1 MRQGRYDQ
9 AFPSIWLVVFVVVLG
24 TKALAFSIQ
33 EGWQLVA
40 RAESGDQTALQTLIQ
55 AYQAQDPE
63 AAAALGVLYLDGVV
77 YPRDVAQ
84 AKEYFE
90 WS

>member
-1 MRQGRYDQ
+1 M
-9 AFPSIWLVVFVVVLG
+9 
-24 TKALAFSIQ
+24 
-33 EGWQLVA
+33 A

-63 AAAALGVLYLDGVV
+63 AAAALGVLYLNGVV

>member
-33 EGWQLVA
+33 E
-40 RAESGDQTALQTLIQ
+40 
-55 AYQAQDPE
+55 
-63 AAAALGVLYLDGVV
+63 DGNSW
-77 YPRDVAQ
+77 PGR
-84 AKEYFE
+84 
-90 WS
+90 SRGIRPPCRP

>member
-40 RAESGDQTALQTLIQ
+40 RAESVDQTAL
-55 AYQAQDPE
+55 
-63 AAAALGVLYLDGVV
+63 
-77 YPRDVAQ
+77 
-84 AKEYFE
+84 
-90 WS
+90 